1 MKKVINKVLSIFL
14 FCGIVFTSCE
24 IGLGK
29 AVDMEAPEITIIY
42 PESYASTPKDILIKG
57 YASDNE
63 SIKLLTISIEELGLK
78 YQWDGSWK
86 KYKGSGL
93 IPLNESEV
101 ISNGDKKKL
110 EWNITLNIENAVSGT
125 QYTLYSQVEDEYG
138 NTSSKSKDERSFT
151 CDIEEPVVSVT
162 IPELLKNYTTPEESK
177 NQYKLQ
183 DSKDVLKLINKS
195 FVIEGTQKEDTKL
208 GELYILLDTSSSP
221 NVKSYEQ
228 EKDLNKIT
236 EEGKLICIKKIEG
249 NRSWNTTVSESD
261 MEQFSERTV
270 IRIVTESHD
279 AAGNVDRR
287 VQGWF
292 IYDNEADTPW
302 IEAKFGGEEYANAT
316 SNAVYPNCALQ
327 GQCYDDDGLKE
338 ITITTYIEISEDT
351 WQEGKVSRID
361 ETILAKENYP
371 TYYAWSINAISD
383 KKTFKVEIECVD
395 INGEKSEKVTR
406 FLSVADVN
414 PPKVEITPITNGL
427 GDKDGNITI
436 SGTVSDD
443 APLSKNLKMVRI
455 KNNASPLDYYDST
468 YEGWTNDEVFE
479 IQLNS
484 ETENNGECKYSF
496 SKEFNLFTDFGVSST
511 ETYNSM
517 MLIFNMEDDKSA
529 SIVSLNLQGDTQP
542 PVLTITKIQIK
553 SENSTQDYE
562 ISGNEWPTLPPA
574 SSNYK
579 IQLVGT
585 WSDNSANY
593 WNLDNGKI
601 RIGELSVKKD
611 STEKIGPPTINND
624 GTWQSGYF
632 SPGNSASSV
641 YVSLKDFGGNTT
653 EKKVSYY
660 LSSNYPELMRVSSK
674 NPDGSY
680 KAGDKITITMEYNK
694 KVTFDGDGAILTLNN
709 GGEAKYDTE
718 SNSNG
723 SSQHCYVYTVQENQD
738 IETLTVK
745 EINTNGS
752 SWKDSDGNE
761 MKYPGSIPAGLN
773 LGNIRN
779 LKIDTKAPEIK
790 SVTVST
796 PAGYYKEGKEIYLEL
811 SFSEDVTF
819 ANRSDAKIKLK
830 IGNATPVELTP
841 FSQPSAS
848 TLFYKY
854 TVKAGENGKLD
865 FDSFSCSSTITD
877 KAGNQMSNFSPK
889 SISIPVITI
898 DTTKPATPS
907 VNLTDKQIIYDE
919 TGMTIN
925 ITGFENSA
933 KKYYSVD
940 DGTTWLDYTT
950 APTITANGTYK
961 IKAYQEDTAGNKSDF
976 SDSKTV
982 TIDKGNI
989 LTSITSTT
997 AEGTYTNDTKGTIN
1011 VTLNFRKNIKVTNP
1025 RITLNIK
1032 NNTSDTTTVRTSD
1045 VTEPANKLSFS
1056 YTVQDGDLRDLLEVT
1071 NFEFDNITDESGT
1084 NISNYVKVP
1093 ANDSNNKLSD
1103 NKKISIVTGDLTVK
1117 SVILNDTGDELTI
1130 EYSSEISKNY
1140 GDIEIEMTSDFKA
1153 PAVLSESEY
1162 KNCNEDIQNYYTE
1175 GTNGAFFESS
1185 SDKLKSD
1192 TEKKYILNF
1201 DTSPDNGTLV
1211 NLFKNANKHKVSVPV
1226 KSTKVTIVDR
1236 TKIKIDLSDNYKLP
1250 VKGANYTVKV
1260 PAALVLNVLG
1270 KKSKEGTGSVALSG
1284 LEKPFIRIQKS
1295 KVSINGTTITQPA
1308 TASVKIDCQTPGA
1321 QIKYKTVSKTSAPKV
1336 YETKDIGKVMERDS
1350 NSDPTKSDFPVD
1362 FTEYSKTFLIGNE
1375 NDYEN
1380 GFKVYIAAKAEK
1392 DGKESEEVYELAYR
1406 SVVRFKDDV
1415 TKDGFAY
1422 RWIRGG
1428 DAVGGG
1434 VATPGFPLSW
1444 NNTELDKI
1452 QAMTKQTDGTYVWI
1466 SWAVNTECYFGFLAG
1481 DMPEGANE
1489 KGPKNVCWGSCD
1501 WVGAKSEY
1509 PLYPGESR
1517 QLNSSPTLF
1526 DGKGGYAYQDKHK
1539 ESNLW

>member
-162 IPELLKNYTTPEESK
+162 IPELLKNYITPEESK

-261 MEQFSERTV
+261 IEQLSKRTV
-270 IRIVTESHD
+270 IRLVTESHD
-279 AAGNVDRR
+279 AAGNIDRR

-302 IEAKFGGEEYANAT
+302 IEAKFGGENYENAT

-338 ITITTYIEISEDT
+338 ITITTYIKISEKN
-351 WQEGKVSRID
+351 WQEVKVSRID

-414 PPKVEITPITNGL
+414 PPKVEITPITDGL
-427 GDKDGNITI
+427 GDENGNITI

-468 YEGWTNDEVFE
+468 YEGWTNDEVFKIE
-479 IQLNS
+479 LNKI
-484 ETENNGECKYSF
+484 TENNGECKYSF
-496 SKEFNLFTDFGVSST
+496 SKKFNLFTDFGVSST
-511 ETYNSM
+511 EIYNSM
-517 MLIFNMEDDKSA
+517 MLIFNMEDEKSA

-553 SENSTQDYE
+553 SGNSTQDYE

-574 SSNYK
+574 SSNYE

-601 RIGELSVKKD
+601 RIGELIVKKD
-611 STEKIGPPTINND
+611 STEKIGTPTIDKD

-694 KVTFDGDGAILTLNN
+694 KVTFNGDGAILTLNN
-709 GGEAKYDTE
+709 GGEAKYDTA

-723 SSQHCYVYTVQENQD
+723 SSQHYYVYTVQEKQD
-738 IETLTVK
+738 NETLTVN
-745 EINTNGS
+745 EIKTNRS
-752 SWKDSDGNE
+752 LWKDSDGNE
-761 MKYPGSIPAGLN
+761 MINPGTIPTGLN
-773 LGNIRN
+773 LGDIRN
-779 LKIDTKAPEIK
+779 LKIDTKAPVIQ
-790 SVTVST
+790 SVKVST
-796 PAGYYKEGKEIYLEL
+796 PAGDYKEGKEIYLEL

-830 IGNATPVELTP
+830 IGDATTVELTP
-841 FSQPSAS
+841 FSQPSVS

-865 FDSFSCSSTITD
+865 FYSFSCSSTITD
-877 KAGNQMSNFSPK
+877 KAGNQMSDFSLK
-889 SISIPVITI
+889 SPSIPDIEI
-898 DTTKPATPS
+898 DTTKPDIPS
-907 VNLTDKQIIYDE
+907 VELTGGKIIYDE

-925 ITGFENSA
+925 ITGFEDSA

-950 APTITANGTYK
+950 APTITVNGTYN
-961 IKAYQEDTAGNKSDF
+961 IKAYQEDKAGNKSEV
-976 SDSKTV
+976 SGSKTV

-997 AEGTYTNDTKGTIN
+997 AEGTYTNDTKGTMN
-1011 VTLNFRKNIKVTNP
+1011 VTLNFRKNIKVKNP
-1025 RITLNIK
+1025 SITLNIK
-1032 NNTSDTTTVRTSD
+1032 NNTSDTTTVSTSD

-1056 YTVQDGDLRDLLEVT
+1056 YTVQDGDLCDLLEVT
-1071 NFEFDNITDESGT
+1071 KFEFEKITDE
-1084 NISNYVKVP
+1084 NDIDISNYVNVP

-1130 EYSSEISKNY
+1130 EYSSEISKNSRN
-1140 GDIEIEMTSDFKA
+1140 IEIEMTSDFKA

-1175 GTNGAFFESS
+1175 GTNGAFFEAS

-1201 DTSPDNGTLV
+1201 DTNPDDETLV

-1236 TKIKIDLSDNYKLP
+1236 TKIKIDLSDNYTLP

-1270 KKSKEGTGSVALSG
+1270 KESNEGTGTVTLSG
-1284 LEKPFIRIQKS
+1284 LEKPYIRIQKS
-1295 KVSINGTTITQPA
+1295 KVSIVGTTITQPA

-1321 QIKYKTVSKTSAPKV
+1321 QIKYKKVSKTSAPKV
-1336 YETKDIGKVMERDS
+1336 YETINKVMERDS
-1350 NSDPTKSDFPVD
+1350 NSDPTKSDFTKVN
-1362 FTEYSKTFLIGNE
+1362 F
-1375 NDYEN
+1375 NDYSEFSIGDANDYNN
-1380 GFKVYIAAKAEK
+1380 GYKVYIAAKAEK

-1406 SVVRFKDDV
+1406 SVVRFKDEATIAGLD
-1415 TKDGFAY
+1415 Y

-1428 DAVGGG
+1428 DAIGGG
-1434 VATPGFPLSW
+1434 VTTPGFPLSW

-1452 QAMTKQTDGTYVWI
+1452 QAMTKKDGTYVWI

-1489 KGPKNVCWGSCD
+1489 KGPQNVCWGSCN

-1517 QLNSSPTLF
+1517 QLNSKPTLF
-1526 DGKGGYAYQDKHK
+1526 NGKGDYAYQEKHK
-1539 ESNLW
+1539 EKELWK

>member
-24 IGLGK
+24 LGLGK
-29 AVDMEAPEITIIY
+29 AVDMEAPEITIIS

-86 KYKGSGL
+86 KYKGSDL

-151 CDIEEPVVSVT
+151 CDIEKPVVSVN
-162 IPELLKNYTTPEESK
+162 IPELLKNYITPEESK

-261 MEQFSERTV
+261 MEQLSERTV

-302 IEAKFGGEEYANAT
+302 IEASFGGEKYENAT

-338 ITITTYIEISEDT
+338 ITITTYIETSENT
-351 WQEGKVSRID
+351 WQEGKISKID
-361 ETILAKENYP
+361 ETILEKENYP
-371 TYYAWSINAISD
+371 TYYAWSINAISN

-414 PPKVEITPITNGL
+414 PPKVEITPITNEL

-455 KNNASPLDYYDST
+455 KNNDSPLDYYDST
-468 YEGWTNDEVFE
+468 YEGWTKENEVFE
-479 IQLNS
+479 IQLNNK
-484 ETENNGECKYSF
+484 TENNGECKYSF
-496 SKEFNLFTDFGVSST
+496 SRTFNLFTDFGVSST
-511 ETYNSM
+511 EIYNSM
-517 MLIFNMEDDKSA
+517 MLIFNMEDEKSA

-542 PVLTITKIQIK
+542 PVLEITKIQI
-553 SENSTQDYE
+553 ENSTQEYE
-562 ISGNEWPTLPPA
+562 ISGDEWTILPPA

-593 WNLDNGKI
+593 WNLDNGKK
-601 RIGELSVKKD
+601 RIGELIVKKD
-611 STEKIGPPTINND
+611 SNEKFVTPTINND

-709 GGEAKYDTE
+709 GGEAKYDTA

-738 IETLTVK
+738 NETLTVN
-745 EINTNGS
+745 EIKTNS
-752 SWKDSDGNE
+752 SLWKDSDENI
-761 MKYPGSIPAGLN
+761 MKNPGTIPTGFN
-773 LGNIRN
+773 LDDIRK
-779 LKIDTKAPEIK
+779 LKIDTKAPVIQ
-790 SVTVST
+790 SVKVST
-796 PAGYYKEGKEIYLEL
+796 PAGDYKEGKEIYLEL

-819 ANRSDAKIKLK
+819 ANKSDAKIKLK
-830 IGNATPVELTP
+830 IGNATPVELES

-877 KAGNQMSNFSPK
+877 KAGNQMSDFSPK
-889 SISIPVITI
+889 SNSIPDIEI
-898 DTTKPATPS
+898 DTTKPDIPS
-907 VNLTDKQIIYDE
+907 VELTGGKIIYDE

-1011 VTLNFRKNIKVTNP
+1011 VTLNFRKNINVTNP

-1032 NNTSDTTTVRTSD
+1032 NKTSDTTTVSASD

-1056 YTVQDGDLRDLLEVT
+1056 YTVQDGDLCDLLEVT
-1071 NFEFDNITDESGT
+1071 NFEFDNITDENGT

-1103 NKKISIVTGDLTVK
+1103 NKKISIVTGELTVK
-1117 SVILNDTGDELTI
+1117 SVILNDTGNELTI

-1140 GDIEIEMTSDFKA
+1140 GNIEIEMTDAFKA
-1153 PAVLSESEY
+1153 PVVLSESEY
-1162 KNCNEDIQNYYTE
+1162 KNCNEDIQNNYTE
-1175 GTNGAFFESS
+1175 GTNGAFFEAS

-1201 DTSPDNGTLV
+1201 DTSPDDGTLV

-1270 KKSKEGTGSVALSG
+1270 KESNEGTGTVALSG
-1284 LEKPFIRIQKS
+1284 LEKPYIRIQKS

-1321 QIKYKTVSKTSAPKV
+1321 QIKYKTVSNTSAPKV
-1336 YETKDIGKVMERDS
+1336 YDKINKVMERDS
-1350 NSDPTKSDFPVD
+1350 TSDPTKSDFPVD

-1406 SVVRFKDDV
+1406 SVVRFKDEV

-1452 QAMTKQTDGTYVWI
+1452 QAMTKQPDGTYVWI

-1481 DMPEGANE
+1481 DMSEGANE

-1517 QLNSSPTLF
+1517 QLNSKPTLF
-1526 DGKGGYAYQDKHK
+1526 DGKGDYAYQDKHI
-1539 ESNLW
+1539 ERNLW

>member
-24 IGLGK
+24 LGLGK
-29 AVDMEAPEITIIY
+29 AVDMEAPEITIIS

-78 YQWDGSWK
+78 YQWNGSWK
-86 KYKGSGL
+86 KYKGSVL

-151 CDIEEPVVSVT
+151 CDIEKPVVSVN
-162 IPELLKNYTTPEESK
+162 IPELLKNYITPEESK
-177 NQYKLQ
+177 NQYKLK

-208 GELYILLDTSSSP
+208 GELYILLDTSTSP

-261 MEQFSERTV
+261 MEQLSERTV

-302 IEAKFGGEEYANAT
+302 IEASFGGEKYENAT

-338 ITITTYIEISEDT
+338 ITITTYIETSENT
-351 WQEGKVSRID
+351 WQEGKVSKID
-361 ETILAKENYP
+361 ETILSKENYP

-455 KNNASPLDYYDST
+455 KNNDSPLDYYDST
-468 YEGWTNDEVFE
+468 YEGWTKENEVFE

-496 SKEFNLFTDFGVSST
+496 SRTFNLFTDFGVSST
-511 ETYNSM
+511 EIYNSM
-517 MLIFNMEDDKSA
+517 MLIFNMEDEKSA

-542 PVLTITKIQIK
+542 PVLEITKIQI
-553 SENSTQDYE
+553 ENSTQEYE
-562 ISGNEWPTLPPA
+562 ISGDEWTILPPA

-593 WNLDNGKI
+593 WNLDNGKK
-601 RIGELSVKKD
+601 RIGELIVKKD
-611 STEKIGPPTINND
+611 SNEKFVTPTINND

-709 GGEAKYDTE
+709 GGEAKYDTA

-723 SSQHCYVYTVQENQD
+723 SSQHCYVYTVKENQD
-738 IETLTVK
+738 NETITVN
-745 EINTNGS
+745 EINTNS
-752 SWKDSDGNE
+752 SLWKDSDENI
-761 MKYPGSIPAGLN
+761 MKNPGTIPTGFN
-773 LGNIRN
+773 LGDIRK
-779 LKIDTKAPEIK
+779 LKIDTKAPVIQ
-790 SVTVST
+790 SVKVST
-796 PAGYYKEGKEIYLEL
+796 PAGDYKEGKEIYLEL

-819 ANRSDAKIKLK
+819 ANKSDAKIKLK

-854 TVKAGENGKLD
+854 TVKAGENGKLN

-877 KAGNQMSNFSPK
+877 KAENQMNDFSPK

-907 VNLTDKQIIYDE
+907 VNLTDKQIIYED

-1025 RITLNIK
+1025 SITLNIK
-1032 NNTSDTTTVRTSD
+1032 NNPSDTTTVSASD
-1045 VTEPANKLSFS
+1045 VTEPATKLSFS
-1056 YTVQDGDLRDLLEVT
+1056 YIVQDGDLCDLLEVT
-1071 NFEFDNITDESGT
+1071 NFEFDNITDENGT

-1117 SVILNDTGDELTI
+1117 SVILSDTGNELTI
-1130 EYSSEISKNY
+1130 EYSSEISKNS
-1140 GDIEIEMTSDFKA
+1140 GNIEIEMTDAFKA

-1162 KNCNEDIQNYYTE
+1162 KNCNGSIQNYYTE

-1192 TEKKYILNF
+1192 TEKKYILKF
-1201 DTSPDNGTLV
+1201 ETSPDEETLV
-1211 NLFKNANKHKVSVPV
+1211 NLFKNASKHKVSVPV
-1226 KSTKVTIVDR
+1226 KSTKVTIVDK

-1250 VKGANYTVKV
+1250 VKGADYKVTV

-1270 KKSKEGTGSVALSG
+1270 KESNKGTGTVTLSG
-1284 LEKPFIRIQKS
+1284 LEKPYIRIQKS

-1308 TASVKIDCQTPGA
+1308 TASVKIGCQTPGA
-1321 QIKYKTVSKTSAPKV
+1321 QIKYKTVSNTSAPKV
-1336 YETKDIGKVMERDS
+1336 YDKDAINKVMERDS
-1350 NSDPTKSDFPVD
+1350 TSDPTKSDFTKVNFKD
-1362 FTEYSKTFLIGNE
+1362 YSEFSIGDE
-1375 NDYEN
+1375 NDYNN
-1380 GFKVYIAAKAEK
+1380 GYKVYIAAKAEK

-1406 SVVRFKDDV
+1406 SVVRFKDEV

-1452 QAMTKQTDGTYVWI
+1452 QAMTKQPDGTYVWI

-1481 DMPEGANE
+1481 DMPNGANE
-1489 KGPKNVCWGSCD
+1489 KGPQNVCWGSCD

-1517 QLNSSPTLF
+1517 QLNSKPTLF
-1526 DGKGGYAYQDKHK
+1526 NGKGDYAYQDKHK

>member
-24 IGLGK
+24 LGLGK
-29 AVDMEAPEITIIY
+29 AVDMEAPEITIIS

-86 KYKGSGL
+86 KYKGSDL

-151 CDIEEPVVSVT
+151 CDIEKPVVSVN
-162 IPELLKNYTTPEESK
+162 IPELLKNYITPEESK

-261 MEQFSERTV
+261 MEQLSERTV

-302 IEAKFGGEEYANAT
+302 IEASFGGEKYENAT

-338 ITITTYIEISEDT
+338 ITITTYMETSENT
-351 WQEGKVSRID
+351 WQEEKVSKID

-371 TYYAWSINAISD
+371 TYYAWSINAISN

-455 KNNASPLDYYDST
+455 KNNDSPLDYYDST
-468 YEGWTNDEVFE
+468 YEGWTKENEVFE

-496 SKEFNLFTDFGVSST
+496 SRTFNLFTDFGVSST
-511 ETYNSM
+511 EIYNSI
-517 MLIFNMEDDKSA
+517 MLIFNMEDEKSA

-542 PVLTITKIQIK
+542 PVLEITKIQI
-553 SENSTQDYE
+553 ENSTQEYE
-562 ISGNEWPTLPPA
+562 ISGDEWTILPPA
-574 SSNYK
+574 CSNYK

-593 WNLDNGKI
+593 WNLDNDGKK
-601 RIGELSVKKD
+601 RIGELIVKKD
-611 STEKIGPPTINND
+611 SNEKIVTPTINND

-694 KVTFDGDGAILTLNN
+694 KVTFDGEGAILTLNN
-709 GGEAKYDTE
+709 GGEAKYDTA

-723 SSQHCYVYTVQENQD
+723 SSQHYYVYTVQENQD
-738 IETLTVK
+738 NETLTVN
-745 EINTNGS
+745 EINTNS
-752 SWKDSDGNE
+752 SLWKDSDENI
-761 MKYPGSIPAGLN
+761 MKNPGTIPTGFN
-773 LGNIRN
+773 LDDIRK
-779 LKIDTKAPEIK
+779 LKIDTKAPVIQ
-790 SVTVST
+790 SVKVST

-819 ANRSDAKIKLK
+819 ANSSDAKIKLK

-854 TVKAGENGKLD
+854 KVEAGQNGKLD
-865 FDSFSCSSTITD
+865 FESFSCSSTITD
-877 KAGNQMSNFSPK
+877 KAGNQMSDFSPK

-907 VNLTDKQIIYDE
+907 VNLTDKQIIYED

-925 ITGFENSA
+925 ITGFENGA

-1025 RITLNIK
+1025 SITLNIK
-1032 NNTSDTTTVRTSD
+1032 NNPSDTTTVSASD

-1056 YTVQDGDLRDLLEVT
+1056 YTVQDGDLCDLLEVT
-1071 NFEFDNITDESGT
+1071 NFEFDNITDE
-1084 NISNYVKVP
+1084 NDIDISNYVKVP

-1117 SVILNDTGDELTI
+1117 SVILNDTGNELTI
-1130 EYSSEISKNY
+1130 EYSSEISKNS
-1140 GDIEIEMTSDFKA
+1140 GNIEIEMTDAFKA
-1153 PAVLSESEY
+1153 PVVLSESEY

-1175 GTNGAFFESS
+1175 GTNGAFFEAS

-1192 TEKKYILNF
+1192 TEKKYILKF
-1201 DTSPDNGTLV
+1201 ETSPDDGTLV
-1211 NLFKNANKHKVSVPV
+1211 NLFKGANKHKVSVPV
-1226 KSTKVTIVDR
+1226 KSTKVTIVDK

-1270 KKSKEGTGSVALSG
+1270 KESNEGTGTVALSG
-1284 LEKPFIRIQKS
+1284 LEKPYIRIQKS

-1321 QIKYKTVSKTSAPKV
+1321 QIKYKTVSNTSAPKV
-1336 YETKDIGKVMERDS
+1336 YETINKVMERDS

-1362 FTEYSKTFLIGNE
+1362 FTEYSETFFIGNP
-1375 NDYEN
+1375 NDYNN
-1380 GFKVYIAAKAEK
+1380 GYKVYIAAKAEK

-1406 SVVRFKDDV
+1406 SVVRFKDEA
-1415 TKDGFAY
+1415 TIYGLNY

-1452 QAMTKQTDGTYVWI
+1452 QAMTKQPDGTYVWI

-1517 QLNSSPTLF
+1517 QLNSRPMLYT
-1526 DGKGGYAYQDKHK
+1526 GKGDYAYQDKHI
-1539 ESNLW
+1539 ERNLWQ